1 MVAIANALNYIIYN
15 QLLLK
20 YIYIYKKKMIQI
32 IKINSNASIEKYRIY
47 INTLKNI
54 IFHNSKRW

>member
-20 YIYIYKKKMIQI
+20 YIYIYKKK
-32 IKINSNASIEKYRIY
+32 NDTN
-47 INTLKNI
+47 NKN
-54 IFHNSKRW
+54 